1 MAFQDAL
8 AAGDV
13 PDGSGKMVELN
24 GRPVA
29 VFNLGG
35 QFYAIDDTCTHAEAS
50 LADGEV
56 NAAEG
61 TVACPWHGA
70 HFSIKTGEA
79 MTMPAVTPVR
89 KYAVKVEAGR
99 ILVDLE
105 LAG

>member
-13 PDGSGKMVELN
+13 PEGKGRMVELG
-24 GRPVA
+24 GRPIA

-35 QFYAIDDTCTHAEAS
+35 QYYAIDDTCTHAEAS

-56 NAAEG
+56 DAEKG
-61 TVACPWHGA
+61 IVACPWHGA

-79 MTMPAVTPVR
+79 LTMPAVTAVG
-89 KYAVKVEAGR
+89 KYAVKVDGGR

-105 LAG
+105 PNG